1 MTVASFPTLG
11 MGTAPIGNL
20 YRVVEDGEAQATL
33 NAAWDAG
40 IRYYDTAPHYGFGLA
55 ERRLGAL
62 LAARDAD
69 ATAIVSTKVGRLL
82 VPTDARGERHGFVD
96 ADPYAP
102 VFDYGYD
109 AVLRSF
115 EGSRA
120 RLGRDRID
128 LLLAHDIGRLTH
140 GDDHGR
146 HLRAFLDSGY
156 RAMRDLRD
164 AGAIGAIGI
173 GVNEVAICDELLD
186 HVELD
191 MILLAGRYTLL
202 DRSAE
207 RLLAR
212 CADLGVRII
221 VGGPYNSGI
230 LARDL
235 SGPLHFDYAAPSAA
249 ILGKAQRLAQA
260 CAEFDASLPAAA
272 LQFPLCHPAVV
283 SVIPGL
289 VGPDQV
295 ADTMT
300 RLSARLPNPLWSAL
314 DASLK
319 DSSMLQDDARLILL
333 HPDDNV
339 LICVRPIEAGDILPA
354 SGGTIPAREGIAI
367 GHKVARTALH
377 AGDKVIKYGAP
388 IGSMTADVATG
399 DWVHMHNMKSDYISS
414 HTRTALEPGA

>member
-1 MTVASFPTLG
+1 MIPALG

-20 YRVVEDGEAQATL
+20 YRAVSDTEARATL
-33 NAAWDAG
+33 DAAWDAG

-55 ERRLGAL
+55 ERRLGAM
-62 LAARDAD
+62 LAARDPAGE
-69 ATAIVSTKVGRLL
+69 AVLSTKVGRLL
-82 VPTDARGERHGFVD
+82 APTDAQGERHGFVD
-96 ADPYAP
+96 ADPYEP
-102 VFDYGYD
+102 VFDYGHD

-115 EGSRA
+115 EGSCA

-128 LLLAHDIGRLTH
+128 LLLAHDLGRATH

-146 HLRAFLDSGY
+146 HLSAFLNGGY
-156 RAMRDLRD
+156 RAMCDLRD
-164 AGAIGAIGI
+164 AGEIGAIGI

-186 HVELD
+186 HVPLD

-212 CADLGVRII
+212 CGELGVQVI

-235 SGPLHFDYAAPSAA
+235 SGPLHFDYAAPSAD
-249 ILGKAQRLAQA
+249 IIGKAQRLSDV
-260 CAEFDASLPAAA
+260 CASFNVSLPATA
-272 LQFPLCHPAVV
+272 LQFPLRHPAVV

-289 VGPDQV
+289 VGADQV
-295 ADTMT
+295 ADTMN
-300 RLSARLPNPLWSAL
+300 RLSIPLPDALWPAL
-314 DASLK
+314 DAALK
-319 DSSMLQDDARLILL
+319 ESPMLQDDARLILL

-367 GHKVARTALH
+367 GHKIARTPMSV
-377 AGDKVIKYGAP
+377 GDKVIKYGAP
-388 IGSMTADVATG
+388 IGSMTADAATG

-414 HTRTALEPGA
+414 HTRTALEEGT

>member
-1 MTVASFPTLG
+1 MTVTFPTLG

-20 YRVVEDGEAQATL
+20 YRVVEDGEARATL
-33 NAAWDAG
+33 DAAWDAG

-55 ERRLGAL
+55 ERRLGAM
-62 LAARDAD
+62 LAKRDPAG
-69 ATAIVSTKVGRLL
+69 AAVVSTKVGRLL

-96 ADPYAP
+96 ADPFEP

-115 EGSRA
+115 DGSRA

-146 HLRAFLDSGY
+146 HLRAFLDGGY

-186 HVELD
+186 HVDLD

-212 CADLGVRII
+212 CAELGVQVI

-235 SGPLHFDYAAPSAA
+235 KGPLHFDYAAPSAE
-249 ILGKAQRLAQA
+249 IMGKAQRLSDA
-260 CAEFDASLPAAA
+260 CDPYDAPLPAAA
-272 LQFPLCHPAVV
+272 LRFPLRHPAVV

-289 VGPDQV
+289 VGASQV
-295 ADTMT
+295 ADTM
-300 RLSARLPNPLWSAL
+300 ARLAVPLPEALWPAL

-319 DSSMLQDDARLILL
+319 ETAMLQDDARLILL
-333 HPDDNV
+333 HPNDNV
-339 LICVRPIEAGDILPA
+339 LICVRAIEAGDILPS

-367 GHKVARTALH
+367 GHKVARMALR
-377 AGDKVIKYGAP
+377 AGDKIIKYGAP
-388 IGSMTADVATG
+388 IGSMTADAVTG